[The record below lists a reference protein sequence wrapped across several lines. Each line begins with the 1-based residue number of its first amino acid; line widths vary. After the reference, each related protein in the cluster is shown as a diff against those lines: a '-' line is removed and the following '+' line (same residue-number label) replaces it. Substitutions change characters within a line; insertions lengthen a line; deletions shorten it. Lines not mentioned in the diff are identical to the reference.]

1 MENHVRRRWMNMM
14 ITKQIKR
21 WLIALTFSIA
31 TIHSHAATQV
41 EFKTS
46 EGDFI
51 VELYPSKAPIT
62 VANFLQYV
70 KDGFYTKTIFHRV
83 INDFMIQGGGFERDL
98 YEKPTRNPIKNEAN
112 NGLKNKV
119 GTIAMA
125 RTSDPDSATA
135 QFFIN
140 LSDNAFLDHK
150 GPQPEQIGYCVF
162 GQVISGMEV
171 VKKIGIIPTG
181 QVSRFSDVPTKPIKI
196 NSVKLLEKVNAQ

>member
-1 MENHVRRRWMNMM
+1 MNTM
-14 ITKQIKR
+14 IIRFLKYYFLPSLFI
-21 WLIALTFSIA
+21 LFINNSY
-31 TIHSHAATQV
+31 AAPQV

-51 VELYPSKAPIT
+51 VELYPEKAPVT

-70 KDGFYTKTIFHRV
+70 NDDFYQKTIFHRV

-98 YEKPTRNPIKNEAN
+98 YEKPTRAPIKNEAN

-119 GTIAMA
+119 GSIAMA
-125 RTSDPDSATA
+125 RTADPDSATS

-140 LSDNAFLDHK
+140 LNDNDFLNYT
-150 GPQPEQIGYCVF
+150 GPQPDKIGYCVF
-162 GQVISGMEV
+162 GQVISGMDV

-196 NSVKLLEKVNAQ
+196 NSVKLLKKVTAQ

>member
-1 MENHVRRRWMNMM
+1 MKNTM
-14 ITKQIKR
+14 IQQIKF
-21 WLIALTFSIA
+21 WLVTLIFSIV
-31 TIHSHAATQV
+31 TTNGYAATQL

-51 VELYPSKAPIT
+51 VELYPSKAPAT

-98 YEKPTRNPIKNEAN
+98 YEKPTRDPIKNEAN

-125 RTSDPDSATA
+125 RTSDPDSATS

-150 GPQPEQIGYCVF
+150 GPQPDQIGYCVF

-171 VKKIGIIPTG
+171 VRKIGIIPTG

>member
-1 MENHVRRRWMNMM
+1 MTINLLKHCILAFLLVV
-14 ITKQIKR
+14 
-21 WLIALTFSIA
+21 A
-31 TIHSHAATQV
+31 TTTSYAATQV

-51 VELYPSKAPIT
+51 VELYPDKAPAT

-70 KDGFYTKTIFHRV
+70 KDDFYQKTIFHRV

-98 YEKPTRNPIKNEAN
+98 FEKPTRAPIKNEAN

-125 RTSDPDSATA
+125 RTADPDSATS

-140 LSDNAFLDHK
+140 LNDNAFLDHT
-150 GPQPEQIGYCVF
+150 GPQPDKIGYCVF
-162 GQVISGMEV
+162 GKVISGMDV

-196 NSVKLLEKVNAQ
+196 NSVKLLKKVTAQ

>member
-1 MENHVRRRWMNMM
+1 MM
-14 ITKQIKR
+14 THQIKL
-21 WLIALTFSIA
+21 WLISFVFGIA
-31 TIHSHAATQV
+31 IFNISYAATQV

-51 VELYPSKAPIT
+51 VELYPNKAPVT

-98 YEKPTRNPIKNEAN
+98 YEKPTRGSIKNEAN

-125 RTSDPDSATA
+125 RTNDPDSATS

-140 LSDNAFLDHK
+140 LSDNAFLDYK
-150 GPQPEQIGYCVF
+150 GPQPDQIGYCVF
-162 GQVISGMEV
+162 GQVISGMQV
-171 VKKIGIIPTG
+171 VKKIGLIPTG

-196 NSVKLLEKVNAQ
+196 NSVKVLDKGTAQ

>member
-1 MENHVRRRWMNMM
+1 M
-14 ITKQIKR
+14 IDLLRKQC
-21 WLIALTFSIA
+21 LLALLFLLVA
-31 TIHSHAATQV
+31 TGNSYAATQV

-46 EGDFI
+46 EGNFI
-51 VELYPSKAPIT
+51 VELYPAKAPAT

-70 KDGFYTKTIFHRV
+70 KDGFYSKTIFHRV

-98 YEKPTRNPIKNEAN
+98 FEKPTRDPIKNEAD

-119 GTIAMA
+119 GSIAMA
-125 RTSDPDSATA
+125 RTADPDSASS

-140 LSDNAFLDHK
+140 LNDNAFLDYK
-150 GPQPEQIGYCVF
+150 GPQPDQIGYCVF
-162 GQVISGMEV
+162 GQVISGMDV

-196 NSVKLLEKVNAQ
+196 NSVKLLEKVTAQ

>member
-1 MENHVRRRWMNMM
+1 M
-14 ITKQIKR
+14 ITHLKH
-21 WLIALTFSIA
+21 WLLALSFFFASTSN
-31 TIHSHAATQV
+31 SYAATQV

-51 VELYPSKAPIT
+51 VELYPAKAPAT

-70 KDGFYTKTIFHRV
+70 KNGFYAKTIFHRV

-98 YEKPTRNPIKNEAN
+98 YEKPTRGPIKNEAN
-112 NGLKNKV
+112 NGLKNKI
-119 GTIAMA
+119 GSIAMA
-125 RTSDPDSATA
+125 RTADPDSATS

-140 LSDNAFLDHK
+140 LNDNAFLDHK
-150 GPQPEQIGYCVF
+150 GPQPDQIGYCVF
-162 GQVISGMEV
+162 GQVVSGMNV

-196 NSVKLLEKVNAQ
+196 NSVKLLEKVTAP